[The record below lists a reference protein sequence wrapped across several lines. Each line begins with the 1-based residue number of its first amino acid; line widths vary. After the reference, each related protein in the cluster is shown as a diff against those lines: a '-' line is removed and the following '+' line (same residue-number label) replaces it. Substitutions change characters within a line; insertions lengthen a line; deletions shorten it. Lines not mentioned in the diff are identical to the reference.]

1 VVRKIDLERKRKG
14 VEIVGEMRGKDI
26 NLTITAGADSIREI
40 KVLKEDGSIYPMENI
55 GVEGRILG
63 MREEGDGEEME
74 CKVTEGG
81 LIEVRFP
88 GKEEGRYIF
97 AVDGVSD
104 DGQRERIIEGYVGY
118 EGPAMK
124 EVGNEEGAELLVYMD
139 GERRKALF
147 GRNMAWVGMYKASQE
162 VAEQVKEV
170 DKKLEKAEALDKA
183 FSEKMSDFVQPNE
196 ATGTWVVGGV
206 DTGQPY
212 KGADGKDADVIKR
225 YEISSIEE
233 LPSAGNNGAFY
244 YVKQAATR
252 ATGWVRLTTS
262 PGPVGAYV
270 MSIAG
275 VSIYCPSDMS
285 VESIAAAINAA
296 QRYVTASVRESD
308 STYIDLESTVLGELG
323 NAVSLTLGEN
333 LNNQQISG
341 ASMTGGK
348 DEGYLPYVWLEK
360 AGGGSWQAVSTT
372 PEKIAVDVATASKYG
387 TVMLSHSVSTAEG
400 WKVPTN
406 QAVYNHVSTELQGK
420 VNQEEL
426 DIYATKDEISTL
438 ATKQE
443 IEGLATKEELEEISV
458 QVPQNVVSSA
468 FGKKIV
474 ELSETEYSLLESYDE
489 DTYYFTFAD

>member
-1 VVRKIDLERKRKG
+1 
-14 VEIVGEMRGKDI
+14 MRGKDI

-55 GVEGRILG
+55 GVVGRIWG

-88 GKEEGRYIF
+88 GKGEGRYIF

-118 EGPAMK
+118 EGPAMR
-124 EVGNEEGAELLVYMD
+124 EVGNEDGTELLVYMD

-147 GRNMAWVGMYKASQE
+147 GRNMAWVSMYKASQE

-183 FSEKMSDFVQPNE
+183 FSEKMSDFIQPNE

-206 DTGQPY
+206 DTGKPY
-212 KGADGKDADVIKR
+212 KGEAGKNADSIMR
-225 YEISSIEE
+225 YVVESESQ
-233 LPSAGNNGAFY
+233 LPLIGDTSAYY
-244 YVKQAATR
+244 YVKREAKK
-252 ATGWVRLTTS
+252 ATGFLSLVNS
-262 PGPVGAYV
+262 PGPVGAFV
-270 MSIAG
+270 VNINGWSF
-275 VSIYCPSDMS
+275 YCPADMTAAS
-285 VESIAAAINAA
+285 IVEEINR
-296 QRYVTASVRESD
+296 QQNYVTATVSPNDDRLILFEAKLAGD
-308 STYIDLESTVLGELG
+308 IGNYI
-323 NAVSLTLGEN
+323 TLNVGEN
-333 LNNQQISG
+333 KNNQQLSG
-341 ASMTGGK
+341 PTLTGGVE
-348 DEGYLPYVWLEK
+348 EGYVPYVWLKE
-360 AGGGSWQAVSTT
+360 GNSGSWKAVLTT
-372 PEKIAVDVATASKYG
+372 TEKIEANRASAFNYG
-387 TVMLSHSVSTAEG
+387 TVILSENVNTAES

-406 QAVYNHVSTELQGK
+406 QAVYNHVSAELQSK
-420 VNQEEL
+420 VSQEEL
-426 DIYATKDEISTL
+426 AIYATKDEISTL

-443 IEGLATKEELEEISV
+443 IESLATKEELEEISV
-458 QVPQNVVSSA
+458 KVPQNVVSSA